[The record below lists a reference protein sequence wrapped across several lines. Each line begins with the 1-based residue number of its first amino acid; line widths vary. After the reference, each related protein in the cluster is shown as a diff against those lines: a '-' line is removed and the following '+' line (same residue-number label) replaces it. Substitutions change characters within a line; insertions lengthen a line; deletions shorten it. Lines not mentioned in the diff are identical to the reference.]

1 MSTAKALAI
10 VLALQFLP
18 TVTAAGQDRQEAGDT
33 TRTEQDSVAL
43 GVPDWLGRLQV
54 LGTLEG
60 EFRRQAHGDPSS
72 LGGPSTSD
80 LFLRRLEIAVDGKL
94 SDLAEAIFVV
104 NTENL
109 GDPAQGGDGS
119 IVLDEG
125 HIDVA
130 GGDTAPFYLTLG
142 LQTQPFG
149 LFESHSVTD
158 PMTQDAYEIKKVGA
172 VLGITGPSEMNF
184 SVTSYKG
191 EELMSHLMESGL
203 LDADPLGWTPTTVRN
218 VDSFILSGKV
228 TPFDDYLDLFGSLA
242 SEPGRNRRNLT
253 IDIGLTLHAPPS
265 QHVLL
270 DAEYAKALRRESYPL
285 APAQEFKEGVFSS
298 SLSYQ
303 FVVRER
309 ESRGT
314 NLKGR
319 RSRIRSHPAEVTAR
333 IEHFDDDGMSR
344 ALQLWSTRNRI
355 SVGGR
360 YTIEDVGGGSLYF
373 LAEYRY
379 SSLRRPSDLL
389 DGPANDSNGEIYL
402 RTGIIF

>member
-1 MSTAKALAI
+1 MRADRTLAMFL
-10 VLALQFLP
+10 VLHLVP
-18 TVTAAGQDRQEAGDT
+18 AAAAVGQEPPEPKDT
-33 TRTEQDSVAL
+33 TMVEQDSVAT

-60 EFRRQAHGDPSS
+60 EFRRQEHGSPLLPRMGSA
-72 LGGPSTSD
+72 SD
-80 LFLRRLEIAVDGKL
+80 LYLRRLEISVDGKL

-109 GDPAQGGDGS
+109 GDPTQGGDGT

-125 HIDVA
+125 HIDLA
-130 GGDTAPFYLTLG
+130 GGDTSPLYLTFG

-158 PMTQDAYEIKKVGA
+158 PMTQNAYEIKNVAA
-172 VLGITGPSEMNF
+172 VLGITGPNEMDL

-203 LDADPLGWTPTTVRN
+203 FDAAPLGWTPRTIRN
-218 VDSFILSGKV
+218 VDSFILSGRV
-228 TPFDDYLDLFGSLA
+228 TPVDDRLDLFASMA

-253 IDIGLTLHAPPS
+253 YDVGLTLHAPPS
-265 QHVLL
+265 QHFLL

-285 APAQEFKEGVFSS
+285 APSQEFREGAFST

-319 RSRIRSHPAEVTAR
+319 RSRIRSHPAEISAR
-333 IEHFDDDGMSR
+333 FERFDDGGMNR
-344 ALQLWSTRNRI
+344 VMRLWSTKDRI

-379 SSLRRPSDLL
+379 SSLRTPVDPP
-389 DGPANDSNGEIYL
+389 DGPASGTNGEIYL